1 MPTPFTKS
9 SAKKMNGS
17 PKPWVSRLLKI
28 QNEAGLHTR
37 PAAALVKIAQQYPA
51 QIRICKGKRCVSAKS
66 ILSLL
71 TLGAKKG
78 EKIII
83 KAKGIRSDEALKK
96 LGALVASKFHE

>member
-1 MPTPFTKS
+1 MPIPFTKS
-9 SAKKMNGS
+9 SVKKMNGS

-37 PAAALVKIAQQYPA
+37 PAAAIVKIAQHYPA
-51 QIRICKGKRCVSAKS
+51 QIRICKKNRCVSAKS

-78 EKIII
+78 EKITI
-83 KAKGIRSDEALKK
+83 KAKGIRADEALKQ
-96 LGALVASKFHE
+96 LGALIASKFYE